1 MANEN
6 NQVEIWEDEEEY
18 YEDEL
23 PERNYIFK
31 CKPCYNFQSVEFE
44 YNCAPSEIP
53 QMMEIYKMIIDELQK
68 IAPEQIG
75 SKQAPSK
82 PVEMATENQYK
93 LMKKLG
99 IEWSKPMSKEEAR
112 KVIARAMKEYWIY
125 TNFLNNMADQ

>member
-6 NQVEIWEDEEEY
+6 NQVEIWEDEED
-18 YEDEL
+18 YEDYGQYVPEEL
-23 PERNYIFK
+23 PERSYIFK

-44 YNCAPSEIP
+44 YSCAPSEIP

-112 KVIARAMKEYWIY
+112 KVIARAMR
-125 TNFLNNMADQ
+125 Q